1 MIEILE
7 CTLRD
12 ASYPISYQFTTEDTA
27 LLCRGLYNSGFSR
40 IEIGH
45 GLGLGAS
52 GKKYGFAAATDEAYA
67 AAASAVLPNG
77 YFGFFAIPGI
87 ANLKSI
93 DTISKYKGGFIRI
106 GTDVKESSNAESY
119 IKYAKDLGLE
129 VSSNLMKTY
138 SASVNEVVD
147 RSMQLQEW
155 GADIISVV
163 DSAGGMLGDS
173 VAEYISKMVK
183 AGVLKVGFHGHNNLQ
198 LAVSNSLIAI
208 NNGAKIVDSTL
219 RGMGRSSG
227 NAQTEALVLCLE
239 RMGYKTGINIT
250 SMLNISEQIIAP
262 ICKGRGSDNI
272 EVVSGYSLFHSG
284 YQNLVEKIAAQEN
297 IDVRKLIIE
306 TGDGN
311 GSIVNEENVTKI
323 AKSIAKEGP
332 GNFFT
337 NKYKLNEFP
346 QNLKINSTHFNSVVE
361 LANELSS
368 WSNKTGNTSIFT
380 ISKGNSNLFQNQF
393 IRLSN
398 SMVISNIEIENDEL
412 LKEIIDKIYEKVNF
426 ICIDEKLCQNISNF
440 KQLDK
445 LITFSESNAMILAL
459 DAFINK
465 IDKKNVIK
473 NFGVV
478 GINSSSIQFAQ
489 ILAKQNKSIFI
500 EGNNK
505 DIEKLLISQSS
516 LFSLVPELSNSKF
529 ARIAKN
535 VKLDILVAFEMN
547 ENTIFDIIEHSME
560 SLKFVID
567 ASLFSFSEKIIQ
579 FLKKNNIKIYRLDM
593 RAALL
598 SEVQLRLETKKI
610 VEEVCGESIIENV
623 RVVAGGLIGN
633 KGDIILDSIN
643 NPRKIIGVADGLGGI
658 MSESDRNFYNESI
671 GTIRNYIFNKNLNS

>member
-67 AAASAVLPNG
+67 AAAAAALPNG

-93 DTISKYKGGFIRI
+93 DIISKYKGGFVRI
-106 GTDVKESSNAESY
+106 GTDVKDTSNAESY

-173 VAEYISKMVK
+173 VAEYISEMVK
-183 AGVLKVGFHGHNNLQ
+183 AGVYKVGFHGHNNLQ
-198 LAVSNSLIAI
+198 LAVSNSIIAI

-239 RMGYKTGINIT
+239 RMGHKTGIDII
-250 SMLNISEQIIAP
+250 SMLNISEKIIGP

-272 EVVSGYSLFHSG
+272 EVVSGFSLFHSG
-284 YQNLVEKIAAQEN
+284 YQNLVEKVALQEN

-306 TGDGN
+306 TGDGK
-311 GSIVNEENVTKI
+311 GEIVNEDNVINI
-323 AKSIAKEGP
+323 AKDIAKEEP
-332 GNFFT
+332 QKINI
-337 NKYKLNEFP
+337 NKFKVEEFS
-346 QNLKINSTHFNSVVE
+346 QNLNFKTSHTNSVLDV
-361 LANELSS
+361 ANELSS

-380 ISKGNSNLFQNQF
+380 ISKGNPILIKNHF
-393 IRLSN
+393 IRISN
-398 SMVISNIEIENDEL
+398 GMVISNIEIENDDL
-412 LKEIIDKIYEKVNF
+412 LKEIIENVYNIVDF

-440 KQLDK
+440 KQKDK
-445 LITFSESNAMILAL
+445 LITFSESNAMVLAL
-459 DAFINK
+459 DAFINQ
-465 IDKKNVIK
+465 IDKENVFK

-478 GINSSSIQFAQ
+478 GINSSSIQLLQ

-500 EGNNK
+500 DGNNK
-505 DIEKLLISQSS
+505 DIEKLLISQRN
-516 LFSLVPELSNSKF
+516 LFSLIPELSNSTLE
-529 ARIAKN
+529 RIAKN
-535 VKLDILVAFEMN
+535 NNIDILVAFEMN
-547 ENTIFDIIEHSME
+547 ENVIFEILEQNIESI
-560 SLKFVID
+560 KFVID
-567 ASLFSFSEKIIQ
+567 ASLFSFSDKIIQ
-579 FLKKNNIKIYRLDM
+579 FLKKNNIEIYRLDM

-598 SEVQLRLETKKI
+598 SEVQLRLETKRM
-610 VEEVCGESIIENV
+610 VDDVCGKSIIDDV
-623 RVVAGGLIGN
+623 SVVAGGLIGL
-633 KGDIILDSIN
+633 KGDIIIDSIH

-658 MSESDRNFYNESI
+658 MSELEQKLYYKNIDI
-671 GTIRNYIFNKNLNS
+671 IRNYIFNKNLNS